1 MSTLGPQ
8 TRQILC
14 DGAEVLIRPI
24 QAEDEKRYAEFF
36 TRVSPEDIR
45 LRFFAPMKHF
55 SRAFIVR
62 MTRPD
67 PRRSMAF
74 IAVDA
79 QTGGMLGVVRLHLH
93 PDGETAEYAI
103 IVRSDL
109 KGKGLGWH
117 LMQTIID
124 YAQTRGLRTLE
135 GQVLGGNTTM
145 LDMCR
150 ELGFALRSDTRDPGV
165 VSVRLDLQAKP
176 DTKPAR
182 LV

>member
-1 MSTLGPQ
+1 MSTLGPI

-24 QAEDEKRYAEFF
+24 RAEDEKRYAEFF

-45 LRFFAPMKHF
+45 LRFFAPMKDF
-55 SRAFIVR
+55 SPAFIAR
-62 MTRPD
+62 MTRPH
-67 PRRSMAF
+67 PRHAMAF
-74 IAVDA
+74 IALDA
-79 QTGGMLGVVRLHLH
+79 QTGEMLGVVRLHLH
-93 PDGETAEYAI
+93 PHGETGEYAI

-124 YAQTRGLRTLE
+124 YARGRDLRSIE
-135 GQVLGGNTTM
+135 GQVLRGNTTM

-150 ELGFALRSDTRDPGV
+150 ELGFALRPDPRDPGIV
-165 VSVRLDLQAKP
+165 AVRLDLQAKP